1 MIMKRKKLVNK
12 EQNNKIEINVYQN
25 KTTKLDNK
33 KGNIIYKILLYPTK
47 IKLNINYMY

>member
-1 MIMKRKKLVNK
+1 MENKNQNDNETKKLVNK

-33 KGNIIYKILLYPTK
+33 KGNII
-47 IKLNINYMY
+47 